1 MAAPP
6 RIALDSGAL
15 IALAHGNV
23 DARAH
28 LRRWVSE
35 GSAVLV
41 PVPVLAETLRGSARD
56 ASVERILNREGIQF
70 ISVSQ
75 SAARRAGC
83 LLGAAKLPASETM
96 DALIVATALEGG
108 ATDIITSD
116 SRQFRSLA
124 GIAANII
131 ELRSIV

>member
-1 MAAPP
+1 MATPP

-15 IALAHGNV
+15 IALAHGDV

-28 LRRWVSE
+28 LRRWASE
-35 GSAVLV
+35 GGAVLV

-75 SAARRAGC
+75 SAARSAGC
-83 LLGAAKLPASETM
+83 LPGASKLPASETM

-108 ATDIITSD
+108 ATDIVTSD
-116 SRQFRSLA
+116 FRDISALV
-124 GIAANII
+124 GRAANVIAI
-131 ELRSIV
+131 